1 MEKIREEIDKQVFHA
16 WVQGYEAGRK
26 AMIRTIQDMGL
37 INDKMAAMLMEYV
50 DRGCIELDEHHPR
63 EEQMR
68 ICNQITENILKI

>member
-1 MEKIREEIDKQVFHA
+1 
-16 WVQGYEAGRK
+16 
-26 AMIRTIQDMGL
+26 MIRTIQDMGL

-63 EEQMR
+63 EEQIR